1 MTDRFVQANYLK
13 SLLQDVDIVT
23 NNIDQDLK
31 FVINHKDPDLEVIDV
46 MTTRQDM
53 VTITCKDLVAT
64 TYKDLVA
71 AGANN
76 GTITVELSDGKKYLA
91 KLIGRDNSYD
101 LAVLKIDVTSA
112 PTLQFGNSDQV
123 QVGDA
128 VIAIGSP
135 LGLSGTVTTGIINQN
150 YFSDTKNI
158 NSISESK

>member
-13 SLLQDVDIVT
+13 SLLQDLDIVT

-64 TYKDLVA
+64 TCKDLVA
-71 AGANN
+71 
-76 GTITVELSDGKKYLA
+76 TTCQD
-91 KLIGRDNSYD
+91 LI
-101 LAVLKIDVTSA
+101 VTTS
-112 PTLQFGNSDQV
+112 
-123 QVGDA
+123 
-128 VIAIGSP
+128 
-135 LGLSGTVTTGIINQN
+135 VTTGIINQN

>member
-64 TYKDLVA
+64 TCKDLVA
-71 AGANN
+71 
-76 GTITVELSDGKKYLA
+76 TTCQD
-91 KLIGRDNSYD
+91 LIVTTCQD
-101 LAVLKIDVTSA
+101 LIVTTS
-112 PTLQFGNSDQV
+112 
-123 QVGDA
+123 
-128 VIAIGSP
+128 
-135 LGLSGTVTTGIINQN
+135 VTTGIINQN

>member
-64 TYKDLVA
+64 TCKDLVA
-71 AGANN
+71 
-76 GTITVELSDGKKYLA
+76 TTCQD
-91 KLIGRDNSYD
+91 LI
-101 LAVLKIDVTSA
+101 VTTS
-112 PTLQFGNSDQV
+112 
-123 QVGDA
+123 
-128 VIAIGSP
+128 
-135 LGLSGTVTTGIINQN
+135 VTTGIINQN